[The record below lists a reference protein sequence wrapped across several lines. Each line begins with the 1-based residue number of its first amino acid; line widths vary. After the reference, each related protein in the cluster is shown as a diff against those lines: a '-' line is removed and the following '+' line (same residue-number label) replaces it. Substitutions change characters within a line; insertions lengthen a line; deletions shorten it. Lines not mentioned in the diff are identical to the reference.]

1 MPWPPSAQ
9 AVVAALSA
17 STSRRRAVRL
27 ALQRWHPDR
36 WWARF
41 GARVAPEQR
50 EGVLRRV
57 TEVSAGLNAL
67 K

>member
-1 MPWPPSAQ
+1 VPWPPSAQ
-9 AVVAALSA
+9 AVVCALSA
-17 STSRRRAVRL
+17 AASRKRAVRL

-50 EGVLRRV
+50 EAVLRRV
-57 TEVSAGLNAL
+57 TEFSAGLTAL